1 MKVTFT
7 VLSLL
12 ITVLLG
18 LTLAQQPT
26 NEPPVRLPAVTVIAE
41 KEPAAAQSLPVSVT
55 AVTAETIHDAD
66 VRSVKAAAVYAPNV
80 FMNEFTARKVS
91 NPFFRGI
98 GASPNNPGVTTYID
112 GVPQLNANSSS
123 IELIDIDQIEFV
135 RGPQGALYGR
145 NTVGGLINLTSR
157 RPTLDAWRATTE
169 GGYGNYNFRDGRL
182 TYSGPVVTNQLGL
195 SVAGGY
201 SARDGFTRNDVT
213 GHYLD
218 SREAFFGKGQL
229 LWVPVTDWEVRLILS
244 GERAQDGDYALGD
257 LAAIRARPHHVA
269 HDFEGFTDRDVIAS
283 TLAVNHTGAMVDFT
297 MLTGLVHW
305 KTLDA
310 TDLDYSPIPAATRIN
325 DEKEWQFTEELRLAS
340 AKDAPVE
347 LTDALKLKWQTGVF
361 IFTQQYEQD
370 AVNNFAP
377 FVLSPFIDFP
387 VSEHAPKSKLDD
399 VGIGTY
405 AQTTL
410 TAWDKLDL
418 ILGVRGDYEDKTA
431 NLNTSFVPAIAP
443 ATALNQRADFSSI
456 SPQFGL
462 DYRLTSNQMVY
473 ATVTRGYKTGGFN
486 PIAPAGVEAYGQETS
501 WNYELGAKTTWFDNR
516 LALNLDFFYI
526 RWNDLQL
533 NLPTGSP
540 GQFYIANAGNADSK
554 GIELELNARP
564 IAGWDI
570 FTGVGTADALFR
582 TGATAGHTDAAGV
595 DSSVNVTGRHLIY
608 TPDITAHGGT
618 QYAWAVCKA
627 ATLYARSEVVVY
639 GHYYYN
645 PVNTAGQDTY
655 SLAKF
660 RAGVRG
666 AHWFAEGWI
675 DNAFDTHYIPIAF
688 EFPNGQSGFVG
699 ENGAPVTFGMR
710 AGLSF

>member
-257 LAAIRARPHHVA
+257 LAAIRA
-269 HDFEGFTDRDVIAS
+269 
-283 TLAVNHTGAMVDFT
+283 
-297 MLTGLVHW
+297 
-305 KTLDA
+305 
-310 TDLDYSPIPAATRIN
+310 
-325 DEKEWQFTEELRLAS
+325 
-340 AKDAPVE
+340 
-347 LTDALKLKWQTGVF
+347 
-361 IFTQQYEQD
+361 
-370 AVNNFAP
+370 
-377 FVLSPFIDFP
+377 
-387 VSEHAPKSKLDD
+387 
-399 VGIGTY
+399 
-405 AQTTL
+405 
-410 TAWDKLDL
+410 
-418 ILGVRGDYEDKTA
+418 
-431 NLNTSFVPAIAP
+431 
-443 ATALNQRADFSSI
+443 
-456 SPQFGL
+456 
-462 DYRLTSNQMVY
+462 
-473 ATVTRGYKTGGFN
+473 
-486 PIAPAGVEAYGQETS
+486 
-501 WNYELGAKTTWFDNR
+501 
-516 LALNLDFFYI
+516 
-526 RWNDLQL
+526 
-533 NLPTGSP
+533 
-540 GQFYIANAGNADSK
+540 
-554 GIELELNARP
+554 
-564 IAGWDI
+564 
-570 FTGVGTADALFR
+570 
-582 TGATAGHTDAAGV
+582 
-595 DSSVNVTGRHLIY
+595 
-608 TPDITAHGGT
+608 
-618 QYAWAVCKA
+618 
-627 ATLYARSEVVVY
+627 
-639 GHYYYN
+639 
-645 PVNTAGQDTY
+645 
-655 SLAKF
+655 
-660 RAGVRG
+660 
-666 AHWFAEGWI
+666 
-675 DNAFDTHYIPIAF
+675 
-688 EFPNGQSGFVG
+688 
-699 ENGAPVTFGMR
+699 
-710 AGLSF
+710 